1 MVVNPSLTQGSD
13 LSFTKNINPC
23 SLSPIWSLILKGFI
37 NQVVS
42 LLNKVIIEVPKLV
55 IEETNYELNFAPT
68 FSEVN
73 MANKLLN
80 CTYIKSTKPNLGRQ
94 QLKSNWL
101 IILRTI
107 IQIMLL
113 FPGWSVFMTDYLA
126 LSVSTISF
134 LHAWLL
140 KEMVWKQHYDEDRI
154 LFQAGC

>member
-1 MVVNPSLTQGSD
+1 M
-13 LSFTKNINPC
+13 
-23 SLSPIWSLILKGFI
+23 
-37 NQVVS
+37 
-42 LLNKVIIEVPKLV
+42 